1 LSYATGFASKW
12 DKHMT
17 AVEGLAAF
25 SPLMVGKGNHEQDDA
40 THPPNGD
47 SPQTIKNGNDAGGEC
62 GVGADFR
69 YRMPYPTPTTNDSGT
84 TSNNVSQA
92 GRAARGWYSLDAS
105 LVHFAMINTELDLS
119 ASSEQYAWLAADLA
133 AVDRL
138 ATPWVVVMGHRP
150 VYQMSHELVYDPNVW
165 RVRPL
170 LEQWKVDLALYGHE
184 HYAEVT
190 CPILLNNTSHHDHG
204 HDSPH
209 DHDHDDRHS
218 TGESHSRSR
227 SYSDD
232 FEDLTR
238 CAAEADEDADGW
250 AAPTHAVIGNAGQSL
265 TPLPKVPPHYDLYE
279 AEEWGFSTLEVDPN
293 GEALT
298 LLFWGDAPEDEDPP
312 LRFNHTLHRKYPRTA
327 TPQQQ

>member
-1 LSYATGFASKW
+1 MRAS
-12 DKHMT
+12 
-17 AVEGLAAF
+17 
-25 SPLMVGKGNHEQDDA
+25 
-40 THPPNGD
+40 
-47 SPQTIKNGNDAGGEC
+47 
-62 GVGADFR
+62 
-69 YRMPYPTPTTNDSGT
+69 
-84 TSNNVSQA
+84 VS
-92 GRAARGWYSLDAS
+92 
-105 LVHFAMINTELDLS
+105 
-119 ASSEQYAWLAADLA
+119 
-133 AVDRL
+133 
-138 ATPWVVVMGHRP
+138 ATPI
-150 VYQMSHELVYDPNVW
+150 
-165 RVRPL
+165 
-170 LEQWKVDLALYGHE
+170 A
-184 HYAEVT
+184 
-190 CPILLNNTSHHDHG
+190 
-204 HDSPH
+204 
-209 DHDHDDRHS
+209 
-218 TGESHSRSR
+218 RSR